1 MPRSIQ
7 HAKQVTFHEKHNGKK
22 SDSKQK
28 NVWST
33 NNIVYK
39 KKKRRTWKLFIS
51 VDCSYNS
58 SEERLGEEKYCRAM
72 SFAIWSKLF
81 TSLLPT
87 SRQSCNNSPSTTS
100 ACTISQNSLNAPYH
114 SLHNNAH
121 NSFQPLETNIAQ
133 DRTTQGKKSRSRW
146 IKKQL
151 ICDWNSNNHDL
162 LRESK

>member
-1 MPRSIQ
+1 MPNKSHSMKNIMERSQIRSR
-7 HAKQVTFHEKHNGKK
+7 KTYDLLIILF
-22 SDSKQK
+22 
-28 NVWST
+28 T
-33 NNIVYK
+33 R
-39 KKKRRTWKLFIS
+39 KRRDVHENSSFLY
-51 VDCSYNS
+51 CSYNS

-87 SRQSCNNSPSTTS
+87 SRQSCKNSPSTTS

-114 SLHNNAH
+114 SLHKNAH

-133 DRTTQGKKSRSRW
+133 DGSKES
-146 IKKQL
+146 KKQL